1 MYPML
6 RFQAEVRIFSI
17 CNVEYLNYIKK
28 FLLKLDII
36 CNCDKHWLYFKL
48 AESIDISNFHHIK
61 FINFEN
67 YEFYSYC
74 FIFNKDNTLSN

>member
-36 CNCDKHWLYFKL
+36 CNCDKH
-48 AESIDISNFHHIK
+48 
-61 FINFEN
+61 
-67 YEFYSYC
+67 
-74 FIFNKDNTLSN
+74 